1 MKKEIIKLE
10 NIKKVYETAG
20 IKTEALRGINLTVY
34 EGEFVSIMG
43 ASGSGKTT
51 LMNIIGCLDTPT
63 SGRYYLLGQDVSQM
77 DDDHLARIRNQYI
90 GFVFQ
95 QFFLI
100 PYLTALENILVPV
113 VYSEK
118 NFSEKE
124 KEAEEILKM
133 LGLEDKKNNKPSQL
147 SGGQQQRVAIG
158 RALIND
164 PQLILADEPTGA
176 LDSKTAKEIMEIFV
190 NLNRKGKTIILITH
204 DPTVASYAHRTVKI
218 QDGLIVS
225 ENDKIDI
232 LKNPKRGDVCS

>member
-1 MKKEIIKLE
+1 
-10 NIKKVYETAG
+10 
-20 IKTEALRGINLTVY
+20 
-34 EGEFVSIMG
+34 
-43 ASGSGKTT
+43 

-63 SGRYYLLGQDVSQM
+63 SGKYYLLGKDVSKL
-77 DDDHLARIRNQYI
+77 DDDHLSQIRNEYI

-113 VYSEK
+113 VYSK
-118 NFSEKE
+118 KSFSQKE
-124 KEAEEILKM
+124 TEAENILGM

-190 NLNRKGKTIILITH
+190 DLNKKGKTIILITH
-204 DPTVASYAHRTVKI
+204 DPTIASYAHRIIKI
-218 QDGLIVS
+218 SDG
-225 ENDKIDI
+225 KITT
-232 LKNPKRGDVCS
+232 